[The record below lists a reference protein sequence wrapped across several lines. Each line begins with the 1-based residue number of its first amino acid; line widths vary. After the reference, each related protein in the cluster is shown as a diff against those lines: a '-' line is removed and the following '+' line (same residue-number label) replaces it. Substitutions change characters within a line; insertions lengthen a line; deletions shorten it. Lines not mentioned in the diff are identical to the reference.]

1 MVEMKMKKCFLKLFS
16 LSLLFHFTKGV
27 ELRNSIIVF
36 FLSII
41 LACLFQSNFVDWKQK
56 NFGHENKPPQNIIGK
71 NDVH

>member
-1 MVEMKMKKCFLKLFS
+1 MKMKKCFLKLFS
-16 LSLLFHFTKGV
+16 LSLSSFISQKVLNYEIQLLF
-27 ELRNSIIVF
+27 F